1 MVKELFEVTEN
12 YITSD
17 FHFQESDQRTFQ
29 LVYDEITSYNNKLV
43 IYSTSEI
50 NDYKM
55 KSIYRYADGFI
66 VNEESVRI
74 LASLD
79 IYNLSITPILI
90 KDRKRVVENYFYI
103 KVHSIINFI
112 DNENTIFYREGD
124 AFSLQSITI
133 LSNRISEKDRIFF
146 IDDDYS
152 IFMDKEIVSV
162 LLKSNDL
169 VVNSVCLN

>member
-50 NDYKM
+50 NDDKM

-66 VNEESVRI
+66 VNEESARI

-79 IYNLSITPILI
+79 IYSLSITPILI
-90 KDRKRVVENYFYI
+90 KDGKKLLRTT
-103 KVHSIINFI
+103 FI
-112 DNENTIFYREGD
+112 
-124 AFSLQSITI
+124 
-133 LSNRISEKDRIFF
+133 
-146 IDDDYS
+146 
-152 IFMDKEIVSV
+152 
-162 LLKSNDL
+162 
-169 VVNSVCLN
+169 